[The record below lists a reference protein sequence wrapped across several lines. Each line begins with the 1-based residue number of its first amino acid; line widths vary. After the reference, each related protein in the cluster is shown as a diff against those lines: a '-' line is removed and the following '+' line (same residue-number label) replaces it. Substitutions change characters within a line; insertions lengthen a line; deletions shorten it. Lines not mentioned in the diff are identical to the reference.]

1 MMEWTIES
9 EARLTELRQR
19 ELSGTLNKVEE
30 AELAVLMAAIE
41 TDEAAQL
48 ASSFTRISSEQ
59 AFMQSRLRTLQT
71 DNEALASLLNQQERL
86 VADAQK
92 WLIDLE
98 QRHTLIRQSYTRITG
113 ETLVQR

>member
-1 MMEWTIES
+1 MEWTIEL
-9 EARLTELRQR
+9 EDRLTELRQR
-19 ELSGTLNKVEE
+19 ELSGILNKVEE
-30 AELAVLMAAIE
+30 AELTELMAALE
-41 TDEAAQL
+41 TDEATQL
-48 ASSFTRISSEQ
+48 ASSFAGISSEQ
-59 AFMQSRLRTLQT
+59 AFMQFKLRALQT
-71 DNEALASLLNQQERL
+71 DNEALARILNQQERL